1 MKRAIVP
8 AFVRV
13 LGSMILGASVLREP
27 LARAAVPIASVFV
40 SNDSAHAIPVRTPA
54 GRTTTVFQNAL
65 VSPGTNGL
73 ISGPFDTSDCKGLEL
88 FVQPGAGVSD
98 FFEAALF
105 PVVGGQSFGSTFLAS
120 GLKGA
125 TPIGGDDANQRYW
138 GWVWE
143 RDGLPVTATRVRR
156 APPPRVDDHPAAARG
171 ALRSSIRRGG
181 GRRGEGGRPEG
192 GAAPV
197 TVA

>member
-8 AFVRV
+8 AFLLV

-54 GRTTTVFQNAL
+54 GRTITVFQNAL
-65 VSPGTNGL
+65 VSPGTTGL

-98 FFEAALF
+98 FFEAALY
-105 PVVGGQSFGSTFLAS
+105 PVVGGQSFGNTFLAS

-138 GWVWE
+138 AWVWE
-143 RDGLPVTATRVRR
+143 RDGMPVTAPSVKVQITFG
-156 APPPRVDDHPAAARG
+156 PLGPNDPQPFDG
-171 ALRSSIRRGG
+171 AWLYCQS
-181 GRRGEGGRPEG
+181 
-192 GAAPV
+192 
-197 TVA
+197 